1 MQVSIKHEN
10 FKNDYIPQ
18 LLWSRHITDLDGNE
32 CSYIK
37 LERRRDAAYVLTV
50 GDEESGY

>member
-18 LLWSRHITDLDGNE
+18 LLWSRHITDLDAFLHPTEDNIQ
-32 CSYIK
+32 SFNFASKNIVYNT
-37 LERRRDAAYVLTV
+37 Y
-50 GDEESGY
+50 